1 MTVVGRLQPF
11 VAVTR
16 SIAFA
21 MPAKGENRPQTAI
34 HGDHAQGQLPD
45 QKATF
50 EPIAAVQNGL
60 FLGNV
65 GICHK
70 STLAPVF
77 LGRLSSHK
85 RPPCRATAEQ

>member
-1 MTVVGRLQPF
+1 MTTFSLLIRLD
-11 VAVTR
+11 R
-16 SIAFA
+16 
-21 MPAKGENRPQTAI
+21 KGNFRPQTAI